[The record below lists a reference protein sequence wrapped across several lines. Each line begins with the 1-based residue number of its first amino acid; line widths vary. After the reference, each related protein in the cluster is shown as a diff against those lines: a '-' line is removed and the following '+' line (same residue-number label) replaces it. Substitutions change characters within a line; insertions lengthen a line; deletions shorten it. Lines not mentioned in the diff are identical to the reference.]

1 MEKKIVIQAPN
12 SIPFDVTTSLVS
24 DYCEKHQLFKNGEGF
39 LLKHID
45 FYKLP
50 KGSKHFESVQQK
62 GKWPRYWIKLRE
74 TKTSYIFEI
83 RNAS

>member
-1 MEKKIVIQAPN
+1 MEKKIIIQASN
-12 SIPFDVTTSLVS
+12 SIPFSVTASLVS
-24 DYCEKHQLFKNGEGF
+24 DYCKKHQTSKKGEGF

-45 FYKLP
+45 LYKLP
-50 KGSKHFESVQQK
+50 KGSNNFEVIQQK